1 MPIARKGGQET
12 GLPVGV
18 AGPEEDLS
26 EPSEMSWTQNA
37 LETQDHS
44 SKLQSRRPRVKKLS
58 GLLFTDPLT
67 L

>member
-1 MPIARKGGQET
+1 M
-12 GLPVGV
+12 PVGA
-18 AGPEEDLS
+18 AGLEEDLS

-44 SKLQSRRPRVKKLS
+44 SKLQSRRPRVKKL
-58 GLLFTDPLT
+58 GRLLFTDPLT